1 MVGLDFDPIDEA
13 ARQWAGRWDAV
24 AAMRAVTSVMR
35 AQQLLRARLD
45 GVLRPHDL
53 TFSRYEALVLLT
65 FSRRGALPMGKI
77 GERLQVHATSV
88 SSLIRK
94 LQTSGYVERVQHPED
109 GRAFLARITPSG
121 SDAVERATADLTAAE
136 FGMGALSE
144 SDLNGLFDVLRKL
157 RQDAGDF

>member
-1 MVGLDFDPIDEA
+1 MGGLDFDPIDEA

-24 AAMRAVTSVMR
+24 ASMRAVTSVMR
-35 AQQLLRARLD
+35 AQQLLLARLD

-88 SSLIRK
+88 SSLIQK
-94 LQTSGYVERVQHPED
+94 LQTSGYVERVQHPSD
-109 GRAFLARITPSG
+109 RRAFLARITANG
-121 SDAVERATADLTAAE
+121 REVVERATADLTFAE
-136 FGMGALSE
+136 FGMDALTE
-144 SDLNGLFDVLRKL
+144 AERDGLFDVLRKL

>member
-1 MVGLDFDPIDEA
+1 MSGLDFDPIDEA

-24 AAMRAVTSVMR
+24 ASMRAVTSVMR
-35 AQQLLRARLD
+35 AQQLLLARLD

-94 LQTSGYVERVQHPED
+94 LQTSGYVERIQHPDD

-121 SDAVERATADLTAAE
+121 ADVVERATADLTAAE
-136 FGMGALSE
+136 FGMGSLSG
-144 SDLNGLFDVLRKL
+144 SDLDGLFDVLRKL